1 MGNTN
6 LYLLVTTAVFFWG
19 ANFPLAGF
27 VLSDLPP
34 LWAAA
39 LRFVLGAAL
48 VFAIAGAKREKI
60 LAPLGRHFGTYL
72 MLGVV
77 GIVAFNIF
85 FFYALRYT
93 SANNAALI
101 MGTNPLFTA
110 VLAALIL
117 RERITLR
124 HLIALPVALGGVA
137 IVVTQGRLGSLAALN
152 LSVGDALMLGADLFW
167 ALYNVLCRR
176 HMPAGSALV
185 NNGWIMTAGA
195 AVLLAVALG
204 SGAPLA
210 PLGAKASAA
219 MAVMTIG
226 GTVLAYLF
234 WNTGLVRLGA
244 ARTALFINLVPVFAM
259 LVGAVFGTSPT
270 PAQLAGGLLVL
281 GGVMIAMA
289 PMRRTVPA

>member
-1 MGNTN
+1 MGKSNI
-6 LYLLVTTAVFFWG
+6 YLLVTAAVFFWG
-19 ANFPLAGF
+19 ANFPLGGF
-27 VLSDLPP
+27 VLNDIPP

-39 LRFVLGAAL
+39 FRFVLGAVL
-48 VFAIAGAKREKI
+48 VFALAGAKREKI
-60 LAPLGRHFGTYL
+60 FAPLARHFGTYL

-77 GIVAFNIF
+77 GIVAFNVF

-110 VLAALIL
+110 LLAALIL
-117 RERITLR
+117 REQITRR
-124 HLIALPVALGGVA
+124 HLIALPVALCGVA
-137 IVVTQGRLGSLAALN
+137 IVVTQGKLGSLAALN
-152 LSVGDALMLGADLFW
+152 FSMGDALMLAADLFW

-176 HMPAGSALV
+176 YMPAGSPLV
-185 NNGWIMTAGA
+185 NNAWIMTAGA
-195 AVLLAVALG
+195 TVLLAGALG

-234 WNTGLVRLGA
+234 WNAGLARLGA
-244 ARTALFINLVPVFAM
+244 ARTAVFINLVPVFAM
-259 LVGAVFGTSPT
+259 LVGALLGTTPT
-270 PAQLAGGLLVL
+270 VAQLAGGLLVL
-281 GGVMIAMA
+281 GGVTIAMA
-289 PMRRTVPA
+289 PMRRAAPA

>member
-48 VFAIAGAKREKI
+48 VFAIAGARREKI
-60 LAPLGRHFGTYL
+60 LAPLSRHFGTYL

-117 RERITLR
+117 REQITLR

-137 IVVTQGRLGSLAALN
+137 IVVTQGKLGSLAALN
-152 LSVGDALMLGADLFW
+152 LSIGDALMLGADLFW

-219 MAVMTIG
+219 MTVMTIG

-234 WNTGLVRLGA
+234 WNAGLARLGA

>member
-48 VFAIAGAKREKI
+48 VFAIAGARREKI
-60 LAPLGRHFGTYL
+60 LAPLSRHFGTYL

-124 HLIALPVALGGVA
+124 HLVALPVALGGVA
-137 IVVTQGRLGSLAALN
+137 IVVTQGKLGSLAALD

-176 HMPAGSALV
+176 HMPAGSPLV
-185 NNGWIMTAGA
+185 NNGWIMAAGA

-259 LVGAVFGTSPT
+259 LVGAVFGTSPS

-281 GGVMIAMA
+281 GGVTIAMA
-289 PMRRTVPA
+289 PIRRAAPA